1 MRYTLVLS
9 VNVCAATL
17 VAFPLGLLADRIG
30 RLPVLGASIFS
41 MLLSQGYA
49 MVICWQ
55 SGTIPLEAI
64 WGIGA
69 PLLFGGGRSV
79 AKAMV
84 FAMIA
89 DIVPES
95 KRQVLFS
102 Q

>member
-1 MRYTLVLS
+1 MVLGL
-9 VNVCAATL
+9 NVCAATL

-30 RLPVLGASIFS
+30 RLPILGTSIFS
-41 MLLSQGYA
+41 MLLSQAYA
-49 MVICWQ
+49 MFICWQ
-55 SGTIPLEAI
+55 SEKIPLEAI
-64 WGIGA
+64 WGIGT

-79 AKAMV
+79 AEAMV

-95 KRQVLFS
+95 KRQVLFL